1 MFDSGGSAT
10 ATMVGDAAEYM
21 IESDVDEAASMVMR
35 SVISSSAAEGEVPQQ
50 QCVIESQGGGDFGQA
65 IIGPANSVTVDVSVT
80 VADSTFGIVGH

>member
-10 ATMVGDAAEYM
+10 ATMAGDAGEYM
-21 IESDVDEAASMVMR
+21 IESDVDEAAGMVVR
-35 SVISSSAAEGEVPQQ
+35 SVISSSTAEGEVPQQ
-50 QCVIESQGGGDFGQA
+50 QCVIESQGGGELGQA